1 MAEAKSSRKRSS
13 EDPRTPVIVG
23 VGQFTERIDDPDYRG
38 MSAVDLATAAA
49 RGALAD
55 TGADVDTVARA
66 IEVFVGLRQFEI
78 CTPFSEPPLGCSDN
92 YLRSVAQRVGADPA
106 RAVLEPIGGNGPQKL
121 VTEFAGAIAAGDVE
135 VALILGSEPGSTA
148 KYFSNRAR
156 ASEATGEKFDKPDFT
171 EHVGGQLEDRG
182 YGFEQYISEYTARHG
197 LTGAPVQYGLL
208 DNARRARLG
217 LSVEDY
223 RLRMAELFA
232 PFSKVAAKNPFS
244 SSPVERSVEEILT
257 VTDDNRMICDP
268 YPRLLVARDTVN
280 QGAAAVLMSVDAAR
294 RLGVAEEKWVYLRG
308 HADQTEQDLLDRVD
322 LAISVSAKQA
332 VAEALRVAGIG
343 IDAVASF
350 DLYSCFPFPVFA
362 VCDEFGLAADDPRG
376 LTLTGGLPYFG
387 GPGNS
392 YSLHGIA
399 ETVAEMRGKPG
410 TFGLVGANGGVM
422 SKYSVG
428 VYSTEPA
435 DWAADR
441 SKALQND
448 IAALPKVAVTRN
460 ADGRGVIET
469 YSVRYDW
476 PERTGIIIG
485 RLDADDSR
493 FMAIT
498 TDEDLVTLM
507 ADGDPLGAGIAV
519 KSTEDGTNL
528 ATLA

>member
-1 MAEAKSSRKRSS
+1 MQV
-13 EDPRTPVIVG
+13 DPRTPVIVG
-23 VGQFTERIDDPDYRG
+23 VGQFTERIDDADYRG
-38 MSAVDLATAAA
+38 ISAVDLATEAVRAA
-49 RGALAD
+49 LTD
-55 TGADVDTVARA
+55 TGADVTAVAQA
-66 IEVFVGLRQFEI
+66 IEVFAGLRQFEI
-78 CTPFSEPPLGCSDN
+78 CTPFADPPLGCSDN
-92 YLRSVAQRVGADPA
+92 YVRSVAQRVGADPV

-121 VTEFAGAIAAGDVE
+121 VTEFAKAIATGDVD

-148 KYFSNRAR
+148 KYFSGRD
-156 ASEATGEKFDKPDFT
+156 DKPDFT

-182 YGFEQYISEYTARHG
+182 YGFEQYMSEYTTKHG

-217 LSVEDY
+217 LGVADY
-223 RLRMAELFA
+223 RRRMAELFA
-232 PFSKVAAKNPFS
+232 PFSKVAAKNRFS
-244 SSPVERSVEEILT
+244 SSPVERSVEEIET
-257 VTDDNRMICDP
+257 VTDENRMICDP

-280 QGAAAVLMSVDAAR
+280 QGAAALLMSVAAAR

-322 LAISVSAKQA
+322 VSISHSAKQA

-343 IDAVASF
+343 IDEVSTF

-362 VCDEFGLAADDPRG
+362 VCDAFRLADDDPRG

-399 ETVAEMRGKPG
+399 ETVAQMQDKPG
-410 TFGLVGANGGVM
+410 SFGLVGANGGVM

-435 DWAADR
+435 DWTADR
-441 SKALQND
+441 SKALQDD

-460 ADGRGVIET
+460 ANGTGTIET

-476 PERTGIIIG
+476 PVTTGIIIG
-485 RLDADDSR
+485 RLDTDDSR

-498 TDEDLVTLM
+498 GDDDLVALM
-507 ADGDPLGAGIAV
+507 CDRDPLGARIAV
-519 KSTEDGTNL
+519 TSSEHGVNL
-528 ATLA
+528 ATLAS

>member
-1 MAEAKSSRKRSS
+1 MQV
-13 EDPRTPVIVG
+13 DPRTPVIVG
-23 VGQFTERIDDPDYRG
+23 VGQFTERIDDAEYRG
-38 MSAVDLATAAA
+38 MSAVELATEATRA
-49 RGALAD
+49 ALAD
-55 TGADVDTVARA
+55 TGADEASVARA
-66 IEVFVGLRQFEI
+66 IEVFAGLRQFEI
-78 CTPFSEPPLGCSDN
+78 CTPFARPPLGCSDN
-92 YLRSVAQRVGADPA
+92 YLRSVAGRVGADPV

-135 VALILGSEPGSTA
+135 VVLIVGSEPGSTA
-148 KYFSNRAR
+148 KYFSDR
-156 ASEATGEKFDKPDFT
+156 DQKPDFT

-182 YGFEQYISEYTARHG
+182 YGFEQYMSEYTAKHG

-208 DNARRARLG
+208 DNARRAWLRAG
-217 LSVEDY
+217 VGDY
-223 RLRMAELFA
+223 RRQMAELFA

-244 SSPVERSVEEILT
+244 SSPVERSVEEIET
-257 VTDDNRMICDP
+257 VTDENRMICDP

-294 RLGVAEEKWVYLRG
+294 RLGVPEEKWVYLRG

-322 LAISVSAKQA
+322 LHVSHSAKQA

-343 IDAVASF
+343 MDEVATF

-362 VCDEFGLAADDPRG
+362 VRDEFGLAEDDRD

-399 ETVAEMRGKPG
+399 ETVAEMRDKPG
-410 TFGLVGANGGVM
+410 AFGLVGANGGVM

-435 DWAADR
+435 DWAPDR
-441 SKALQND
+441 GKALQAD
-448 IAALPKVAVTRN
+448 IAALPTVAVTRDAN
-460 ADGRGVIET
+460 GTGVVET

-476 PERTGIIIG
+476 PETTGVIIG
-485 RLDADDSR
+485 RLDADGSR
-493 FMAIT
+493 FMALS
-498 TDEDLVTLM
+498 TDDRLVALM
-507 ADGDPLGAGIAV
+507 TDGDPLGAKIAV
-519 KSTEDGTNL
+519 TSEGDVNRAAL
-528 ATLA
+528 A